1 MHNNIMA
8 AGSKDRPPMLGPG
21 RYSQWRSRFLRY
33 IDTKPNGEGL
43 RKSILSGPYVPS
55 TVLVQ
60 AVAATEG
67 NPAIQQHTTIETV
80 LNMTPE
86 NKEHFL
92 SEKEAI
98 FLLLTGIGDDI
109 YSTVDACKTAN
120 EMWIAI
126 ERLQQGESL
135 NVQDVKTNLFWEFGK
150 FTSRDGESMESYYS
164 RFYKLMNELT
174 RNNLQVTTMQVN
186 VQFLQQL
193 QPEWSRFVTVV
204 KQSKEIDTISYH
216 TLFDILKQYQNEV
229 NDIRA
234 ERIAKSAN
242 PLALLAAA
250 QPYSDN
256 YYQAPKPQRS
266 NATDPEQ
273 AKRDKDMQKNL
284 ALLAKYFK
292 RLYKPTNNNLRTSS
306 NSRNK
311 TEDTTPRYNNDNL
324 SGQFGNQRT
333 MTVVGTRKTVGSPVV
348 QQTRIQC
355 FNSEQ
360 ADWLADTDEEID
372 EHELEAHYSFM
383 AKIQEV
389 LLEES
394 SSTEQPLEQV
404 QNNVF
409 ANERQHSE
417 NNTAECADERA
428 ALANLIANL
437 TLDTEENKMILK
449 QLKKANAS
457 LTQELEECKTNLDE
471 TSRALGEATSCRDSC
486 LIALQNKQ
494 NELEKYIAFND
505 RTIDYDILQ
514 TKLNETLGLLAR
526 KDIDIKEGLKTKA
539 YKISVVN
546 QKHDE
551 LVKRSLLTKSQFE
564 GQLKE
569 KSKVISDLKV
579 KEEKDIDKMIEMDKQ
594 LKFLNEIVY
603 TRNQS
608 IQTIH
613 MLAPKCSTYNGRPTF
628 ANPRYL
634 KKAQSEKPCLY
645 EIPYDNSDH
654 ANRFAPDREETMTLA
669 NESRSKLNKDYVKPY
684 DYTRQNSL
692 YEIFKAPSLEYLY
705 QLERA
710 KEVRKTMW
718 RKPFVRTKPNI
729 AKNVAFLPV
738 SKSISKS
745 RQVFNDMT
753 FNINQFRE
761 IVDQAWFKHTSDY
774 FRVPT
779 AKDMEVLIKTLLMP
793 LSIKTQNDSF
803 RFEHELKTE
812 MHEDYEYVK
821 SLEKEVDEL
830 ESEKAD
836 FSNIYDLLLEEC
848 VSKDLSKQTE
858 SVNKEV
864 HNKLLKSFAKLENH
878 SISLELALQQCKEQ
892 MKNNSVCKENG
903 SNVFRKEREQYHEIQ
918 DLKAQMQDKNIAIS
932 ELKKLIEKCK
942 GKSVETQFDKPSV
955 VRQPN
960 AQWIPI
966 PSVLRKH
973 TPFSNSPKMRSF
985 QTKQSVNK
993 TNVSD
998 GLFKQVTQQNLPQI
1012 RKQAEIHS
1020 NVFKPEMYRIAT
1032 TITQNREPQLP
1043 HASRNTNPHV
1053 SKSSGVNHTTSVSRL
1068 QLKCY
1073 QVKDK
1078 VVLNNSQVKF
1088 KKKEVEDQHM
1098 ISSISKKIKFVT
1110 TCNDSS
1116 NSRTSNVNDVC
1127 AECGKCVFNSN
1138 HDACVSRYLNDV
1150 NARTKKP
1157 NVVPISASKPKRKT
1171 NKSVATPHKKTVA
1184 SDTTIQKSKSYYK
1197 ELYENTNQEWKWW
1210 IAKKCPSGYKW
1221 TQKPHRTKKIWMP
1234 KIRKEDVSTTHDGQS
1249 QAVVDKFLG
1258 TVHFGNDQFALILS
1272 YGDLNQGNVTIK
1284 WVYYV
1289 KGLNHNLFSVGQFCD
1304 ADLEVAFRKSTCFVR
1319 DLQGNDLLTGNRGS
1333 DLYTISLQET
1343 TSSTPICFMAKA
1355 SPTQAWLW
1363 HRRLSHLNF
1372 DYITLLSKKDIV
1384 TGLPKLKYVKDQLC
1398 SSCEMSKAKRSSF
1411 KSKAVP
1417 SSKGRLNLLHMDLC
1431 GPMRV
1436 ASINGKKY
1444 ILVIV
1449 DDYSRYTWTLFLR
1462 SKDETPEVLKDFLTM
1477 IQRNLQAQVISV
1489 RTDRGTEFLNKTL
1502 HAYFKE
1508 EGIEH
1513 QTSTPRTPE
1522 QNGVVERR
1530 NRTLVEAARTM
1541 LSASKLPLSFWAE
1554 AVATACYTQNRSIII
1569 STHGKTAYHIINDR
1583 KPSIK
1588 HLHIFGCI
1596 CYITRDGENL
1606 DKIKEKGDPCDMVGY
1621 STQSKGYRVYNK
1633 RTRLIV
1639 ESIHIKFDEIKEMMS
1654 DHNSSDLAPQHKRF
1668 N

>member
-126 ERLQQGESL
+126 ERLQQVDKEQL
-135 NVQDVKTNLFWEFGK
+135 A
-150 FTSRDGESMESYYS
+150 SYYNAS
-164 RFYKLMNELT
+164 NVKFHLT
-174 RNNLQVTTMQVN
+174 TSNK
-186 VQFLQQL
+186 
-193 QPEWSRFVTVV
+193 WSRFVTVV

-266 NATDPEQ
+266 NATSSSIRPSASTRHKGKEI
-273 AKRDKDMQKNL
+273 AKPVTPQSESVSEEDT
-284 ALLAKYFK
+284 LLTYH
-292 RLYKPTNNNLRTSS
+292 NNLQTLQ
-306 NSRNK
+306 NSKNK
-311 TEDTTPRYNNDNL
+311 PEDTT
-324 SGQFGNQRT
+324 T
-333 MTVVGTRKTVGSPVV
+333 K
-348 QQTRIQC
+348 C
-355 FNSEQ
+355 FNCKGFGHYAKECRKPKCVKDYLYHKEKMMMCKHAEHGVPLQAEQ
-360 ADWLADTDEEID
+360 ADWLADTDEDID
-372 EHELEAHYSFM
+372 EQELKHCSFHV
-383 AKIQEV
+383 KGLQEKDDSNV
-389 LLEES
+389 TPDS
-394 SSTEQPLEQV
+394 SNICNNDNQV
-404 QNNVF
+404 DQN
-409 ANERQHSE
+409 A
-417 NNTAECADERA
+417 AECVDERV

-437 TLDTEENKMILK
+437 TLDTKENKMILK

-457 LTQELEECKTNLDE
+457 LTQELKECRTNLDE
-471 TSRALGEATSCRDSC
+471 TGRALGEATSCRDSC

-539 YKISVVN
+539 YEISVVN

-645 EIPYDNSDH
+645 EIPYDTSDL
-654 ANRFAPDREETMTLA
+654 ANRFGPNREETMTLA

-779 AKDMEVLIKTLLMP
+779 AKDMEVLIKT
-793 LSIKTQNDSF
+793 
-803 RFEHELKTE
+803 
-812 MHEDYEYVK
+812 
-821 SLEKEVDEL
+821 
-830 ESEKAD
+830 
-836 FSNIYDLLLEEC
+836 
-848 VSKDLSKQTE
+848 
-858 SVNKEV
+858 
-864 HNKLLKSFAKLENH
+864 
-878 SISLELALQQCKEQ
+878 
-892 MKNNSVCKENG
+892 
-903 SNVFRKEREQYHEIQ
+903 
-918 DLKAQMQDKNIAIS
+918 
-932 ELKKLIEKCK
+932 
-942 GKSVETQFDKPSV
+942 
-955 VRQPN
+955 
-960 AQWIPI
+960 
-966 PSVLRKH
+966 
-973 TPFSNSPKMRSF
+973 
-985 QTKQSVNK
+985 
-993 TNVSD
+993 
-998 GLFKQVTQQNLPQI
+998 
-1012 RKQAEIHS
+1012 
-1020 NVFKPEMYRIAT
+1020 
-1032 TITQNREPQLP
+1032 
-1043 HASRNTNPHV
+1043 
-1053 SKSSGVNHTTSVSRL
+1053 
-1068 QLKCY
+1068 
-1073 QVKDK
+1073 
-1078 VVLNNSQVKF
+1078 
-1088 KKKEVEDQHM
+1088 
-1098 ISSISKKIKFVT
+1098 
-1110 TCNDSS
+1110 
-1116 NSRTSNVNDVC
+1116 
-1127 AECGKCVFNSN
+1127 
-1138 HDACVSRYLNDV
+1138 
-1150 NARTKKP
+1150 
-1157 NVVPISASKPKRKT
+1157 
-1171 NKSVATPHKKTVA
+1171 
-1184 SDTTIQKSKSYYK
+1184 
-1197 ELYENTNQEWKWW
+1197 
-1210 IAKKCPSGYKW
+1210 
-1221 TQKPHRTKKIWMP
+1221 
-1234 KIRKEDVSTTHDGQS
+1234 
-1249 QAVVDKFLG
+1249 
-1258 TVHFGNDQFALILS
+1258 
-1272 YGDLNQGNVTIK
+1272 
-1284 WVYYV
+1284 
-1289 KGLNHNLFSVGQFCD
+1289 
-1304 ADLEVAFRKSTCFVR
+1304 
-1319 DLQGNDLLTGNRGS
+1319 
-1333 DLYTISLQET
+1333 
-1343 TSSTPICFMAKA
+1343 
-1355 SPTQAWLW
+1355 
-1363 HRRLSHLNF
+1363 
-1372 DYITLLSKKDIV
+1372 
-1384 TGLPKLKYVKDQLC
+1384 
-1398 SSCEMSKAKRSSF
+1398 
-1411 KSKAVP
+1411 
-1417 SSKGRLNLLHMDLC
+1417 
-1431 GPMRV
+1431 
-1436 ASINGKKY
+1436 
-1444 ILVIV
+1444 
-1449 DDYSRYTWTLFLR
+1449 
-1462 SKDETPEVLKDFLTM
+1462 
-1477 IQRNLQAQVISV
+1477 
-1489 RTDRGTEFLNKTL
+1489 
-1502 HAYFKE
+1502 
-1508 EGIEH
+1508 
-1513 QTSTPRTPE
+1513 
-1522 QNGVVERR
+1522 
-1530 NRTLVEAARTM
+1530 
-1541 LSASKLPLSFWAE
+1541 
-1554 AVATACYTQNRSIII
+1554 
-1569 STHGKTAYHIINDR
+1569 
-1583 KPSIK
+1583 
-1588 HLHIFGCI
+1588 
-1596 CYITRDGENL
+1596 
-1606 DKIKEKGDPCDMVGY
+1606 
-1621 STQSKGYRVYNK
+1621 
-1633 RTRLIV
+1633 
-1639 ESIHIKFDEIKEMMS
+1639 
-1654 DHNSSDLAPQHKRF
+1654 
-1668 N
+1668 

>member
-1 MHNNIMA
+1 
-8 AGSKDRPPMLGPG
+8 
-21 RYSQWRSRFLRY
+21 
-33 IDTKPNGEGL
+33 
-43 RKSILSGPYVPS
+43 
-55 TVLVQ
+55 
-60 AVAATEG
+60 
-67 NPAIQQHTTIETV
+67 
-80 LNMTPE
+80 
-86 NKEHFL
+86 
-92 SEKEAI
+92 
-98 FLLLTGIGDDI
+98 
-109 YSTVDACKTAN
+109 
-120 EMWIAI
+120 
-126 ERLQQGESL
+126 
-135 NVQDVKTNLFWEFGK
+135 
-150 FTSRDGESMESYYS
+150 
-164 RFYKLMNELT
+164 
-174 RNNLQVTTMQVN
+174 
-186 VQFLQQL
+186 
-193 QPEWSRFVTVV
+193 
-204 KQSKEIDTISYH
+204 
-216 TLFDILKQYQNEV
+216 
-229 NDIRA
+229 
-234 ERIAKSAN
+234 
-242 PLALLAAA
+242 
-250 QPYSDN
+250 
-256 YYQAPKPQRS
+256 
-266 NATDPEQ
+266 
-273 AKRDKDMQKNL
+273 
-284 ALLAKYFK
+284 
-292 RLYKPTNNNLRTSS
+292 
-306 NSRNK
+306 
-311 TEDTTPRYNNDNL
+311 
-324 SGQFGNQRT
+324 
-333 MTVVGTRKTVGSPVV
+333 MTVAGARETVGSPVV
-348 QQTRIQC
+348 QQNGIQC
-355 FNSEQ
+355 FNCKGFGHYAKECRKPKRVKDYSYHKEKMMMCKQAEHGVPLQAEQ

-372 EHELEAHYSFM
+372 EQELEAHYSFM

-389 LLEES
+389 LPGES

-404 QNNVF
+404 QNHDEDNVF
-409 ANERQHSE
+409 ANERRHSE
-417 NNTAECADERA
+417 QPESINDTYVLEKDDSNVTPDSSNICNNDNQVDQNAAECVDERA

-437 TLDTEENKMILK
+437 TLDTEENKTILK

-457 LTQELEECKTNLDE
+457 LTQELEKCKTNLDE
-471 TSRALGEATSCRDSC
+471 TNSALGEAISCRDSC

-494 NELEKYIAFND
+494 NEFEKYKAFND

-539 YKISVVN
+539 YEISVVN

-551 LVKRSLLTKSQFE
+551 LVKKSLLTKSQLE
-564 GQLKE
+564 GRLKE
-569 KSKVISDLKV
+569 KTKVILDLKV

-645 EIPYDNSDH
+645 EIPYDTSDL

-684 DYTRQNSL
+684 DYTRHNSL

-848 VSKDLSKQTE
+848 VSKDVTCSYLHSLSDLNAYAELQCLYLHKVKECECLAQKFSKQTE

-892 MKNNSVCKENG
+892 MKNNSVCKENR

-960 AQWIPI
+960 AQRIPK
-966 PSVLRKH
+966 PSVLGKP
-973 TPFSNSPKMRSF
+973 TPFSNSPEMRSF

-993 TNVSD
+993 TNVLD
-998 GLFKQVTQQNLPQI
+998 GLFKQVTQQNLPQN

-1020 NVFKPEMYRIAT
+1020 NVLKPRMYRIAT
-1032 TITQNREPQLP
+1032 TTTQNREPQLP

-1053 SKSSGVNHTTSVSRL
+1053 SKSSGVNHTTSVSRP

-1078 VVLNNSQVKF
+1078 VVPNNSQVKF
-1088 KKKEVEDQHM
+1088 KKKEVEDHHM
-1098 ISSISKKIKFVT
+1098 ISSISKKTKSVT
-1110 TCNDSS
+1110 ACNDSS
-1116 NSRTSNVNDVC
+1116 NSKTSNVIAVC
-1127 AECGKCVFNSN
+1127 AECGKYVFNSN

-1150 NARTKKP
+1150 NAGTKKP
-1157 NVVPISASKPKRKT
+1157 NVVPISASKPKRKM

-1184 SDTTIQKSKSYYK
+1184 SDTTIQKSNSYYK
-1197 ELYENTNQEWKWW
+1197 ELYENKN
-1210 IAKKCPSGYKW
+1210 
-1221 TQKPHRTKKIWMP
+1221 
-1234 KIRKEDVSTTHDGQS
+1234 
-1249 QAVVDKFLG
+1249 
-1258 TVHFGNDQFALILS
+1258 
-1272 YGDLNQGNVTIK
+1272 
-1284 WVYYV
+1284 
-1289 KGLNHNLFSVGQFCD
+1289 
-1304 ADLEVAFRKSTCFVR
+1304 
-1319 DLQGNDLLTGNRGS
+1319 
-1333 DLYTISLQET
+1333 
-1343 TSSTPICFMAKA
+1343 
-1355 SPTQAWLW
+1355 
-1363 HRRLSHLNF
+1363 
-1372 DYITLLSKKDIV
+1372 
-1384 TGLPKLKYVKDQLC
+1384 
-1398 SSCEMSKAKRSSF
+1398 
-1411 KSKAVP
+1411 
-1417 SSKGRLNLLHMDLC
+1417 
-1431 GPMRV
+1431 
-1436 ASINGKKY
+1436 
-1444 ILVIV
+1444 
-1449 DDYSRYTWTLFLR
+1449 
-1462 SKDETPEVLKDFLTM
+1462 
-1477 IQRNLQAQVISV
+1477 
-1489 RTDRGTEFLNKTL
+1489 
-1502 HAYFKE
+1502 
-1508 EGIEH
+1508 
-1513 QTSTPRTPE
+1513 
-1522 QNGVVERR
+1522 
-1530 NRTLVEAARTM
+1530 
-1541 LSASKLPLSFWAE
+1541 
-1554 AVATACYTQNRSIII
+1554 
-1569 STHGKTAYHIINDR
+1569 
-1583 KPSIK
+1583 
-1588 HLHIFGCI
+1588 
-1596 CYITRDGENL
+1596 
-1606 DKIKEKGDPCDMVGY
+1606 
-1621 STQSKGYRVYNK
+1621 
-1633 RTRLIV
+1633 
-1639 ESIHIKFDEIKEMMS
+1639 
-1654 DHNSSDLAPQHKRF
+1654 
-1668 N
+1668 

>member
-21 RYSQWRSRFLRY
+21 RYSQWRSRFLWY

-55 TVLVQ
+55 TVLLQ
-60 AVAATEG
+60 AVAATKG

-80 LNMTPE
+80 LNMTLE

-266 NATDPEQ
+266 NATSSSTRPSASTRHKGKEIAKPVTPQSESVSEEDSDPEQ
-273 AKRDKDMQKNL
+273 AQRDKDMQKNL

-311 TEDTTPRYNNDNL
+311 TEDTTPRQ
-324 SGQFGNQRT
+324 SGSATNGHCKGFGHYAKEC
-333 MTVVGTRKTVGSPVV
+333 RKPKRVKDYTYHKEKMMMCKQAEQGVPL
-348 QQTRIQC
+348 QA
-355 FNSEQ
+355 EQ

-372 EHELEAHYSFM
+372 EQELEAHYSFM
-383 AKIQEV
+383 AKIQE
-389 LLEES
+389 
-394 SSTEQPLEQV
+394 
-404 QNNVF
+404 
-409 ANERQHSE
+409 
-417 NNTAECADERA
+417 
-428 ALANLIANL
+428 
-437 TLDTEENKMILK
+437 
-449 QLKKANAS
+449 
-457 LTQELEECKTNLDE
+457 
-471 TSRALGEATSCRDSC
+471 
-486 LIALQNKQ
+486 NKQ

-539 YKISVVN
+539 YEILVVN

-569 KSKVISDLKV
+569 KSKVISDLK
-579 KEEKDIDKMIEMDKQ
+579 
-594 LKFLNEIVY
+594 
-603 TRNQS
+603 S

-613 MLAPKCSTYNGRPTF
+613 MLAPKFSTYNGRPTF
-628 ANPRYL
+628 DNPMYL
-634 KKAQSEKPCLY
+634 KKAQSKKPCLY

-654 ANRFAPDREETMTLA
+654 ANRFAPDRENTMTLA

-705 QLERA
+705 QCGTQKKLEN
-710 KEVRKTMW
+710 
-718 RKPFVRTKPNI
+718 NI
-729 AKNVAFLPV
+729 IKCLMLNYNAC
-738 SKSISKS
+738 ISKS
-745 RQVFNDMT
+745 KNV
-753 FNINQFRE
+753 
-761 IVDQAWFKHTSDY
+761 
-774 FRVPT
+774 
-779 AKDMEVLIKTLLMP
+779 KTLAQ
-793 LSIKTQNDSF
+793 KF
-803 RFEHELKTE
+803 
-812 MHEDYEYVK
+812 
-821 SLEKEVDEL
+821 
-830 ESEKAD
+830 
-836 FSNIYDLLLEEC
+836 
-848 VSKDLSKQTE
+848 SKQTE
-858 SVNKEV
+858 SVNKE
-864 HNKLLKSFAKLENH
+864 
-878 SISLELALQQCKEQ
+878 
-892 MKNNSVCKENG
+892 
-903 SNVFRKEREQYHEIQ
+903 

-942 GKSVETQFDKPSV
+942 GKSVETQ
-955 VRQPN
+955 
-960 AQWIPI
+960 
-966 PSVLRKH
+966 
-973 TPFSNSPKMRSF
+973 
-985 QTKQSVNK
+985 
-993 TNVSD
+993 
-998 GLFKQVTQQNLPQI
+998 
-1012 RKQAEIHS
+1012 
-1020 NVFKPEMYRIAT
+1020 
-1032 TITQNREPQLP
+1032 
-1043 HASRNTNPHV
+1043 
-1053 SKSSGVNHTTSVSRL
+1053 
-1068 QLKCY
+1068 
-1073 QVKDK
+1073 
-1078 VVLNNSQVKF
+1078 
-1088 KKKEVEDQHM
+1088 
-1098 ISSISKKIKFVT
+1098 
-1110 TCNDSS
+1110 
-1116 NSRTSNVNDVC
+1116 
-1127 AECGKCVFNSN
+1127 
-1138 HDACVSRYLNDV
+1138 
-1150 NARTKKP
+1150 TKKP

-1171 NKSVATPHKKTVA
+1171 NKSVATPHKKIVA

-1210 IAKKCPSGYKW
+1210 IAKTCPSGYTW
-1221 TQKPHRTKKIWMP
+1221 TQKPLRTKKIWMP
-1234 KIRKEDVSTTHDGQS
+1234 KIRKDDVSTSISPTIDIVS
-1249 QAVVDKFLG
+1249 RITNVLKISNSLG
-1258 TVHFGNDQFALILS
+1258 SNLSNVPSSSNSLADCTVHFGNDQFAPILG
-1272 YGDLNQGNVTIK
+1272 YGDLNQGNITIK

-1289 KGLNHNLFSVGQFCD
+1289 EGLNHNLFSVGQFYD

-1319 DLQGNDLLTGNRGS
+1319 DLQGNDLLT
-1333 DLYTISLQET
+1333 
-1343 TSSTPICFMAKA
+1343 A

-1372 DYITLLSKKDIV
+1372 DYITLLLKKDIV
-1384 TGLPKLKYVKDQLC
+1384 IGLPKLKYFKDQLC
-1398 SSCEMSKAKRSSF
+1398 LSCEMSKEKRSSF
-1411 KSKAVP
+1411 KSKVVP

-1431 GPMRV
+1431 GPMPV

-1449 DDYSRYTWTLFLR
+1449 DDYSRYTWTLFL
-1462 SKDETPEVLKDFLTM
+1462 
-1477 IQRNLQAQVISV
+1477 
-1489 RTDRGTEFLNKTL
+1489 
-1502 HAYFKE
+1502 
-1508 EGIEH
+1508 
-1513 QTSTPRTPE
+1513 
-1522 QNGVVERR
+1522 
-1530 NRTLVEAARTM
+1530 
-1541 LSASKLPLSFWAE
+1541 
-1554 AVATACYTQNRSIII
+1554 
-1569 STHGKTAYHIINDR
+1569 
-1583 KPSIK
+1583 
-1588 HLHIFGCI
+1588 
-1596 CYITRDGENL
+1596 
-1606 DKIKEKGDPCDMVGY
+1606 
-1621 STQSKGYRVYNK
+1621 
-1633 RTRLIV
+1633 
-1639 ESIHIKFDEIKEMMS
+1639 
-1654 DHNSSDLAPQHKRF
+1654 
-1668 N
+1668 